1 MSVGKSVL
9 DKERQRE
16 TWGERWERQRE
27 RENREGERSDGGG
40 GEGARD
46 RSNKN
51 PDKNT
56 LGLTSYQLCVAAVC
70 VSYVM
75 CVSYIKAHRAPGV

>member
-40 GEGARD
+40 GKEHG
-46 RSNKN
+46 
-51 PDKNT
+51 T
-56 LGLTSYQLCVAAVC
+56 EV
-70 VSYVM
+70 
-75 CVSYIKAHRAPGV
+75 IKILIKTP